1 MRGGYPAVKRRH
13 RYAQISG
20 TSLGGTPLQKFLG
33 RRYLTEGYP
42 AFTSAD
48 PPSLSSSLKPCGSSL
63 GNRFSFHLG
72 RRSYRVKEV
81 TARGRGVA
89 AIGKVFELN
98 LLFGK
103 LGNKINRAL
112 NGLVQTVELPDHED
126 VAPTN
131 SRDAWG
137 GTVMERIEVV

>member
-1 MRGGYPAVKRRH
+1 M
-13 RYAQISG
+13 
-20 TSLGGTPLQKFLG
+20 
-33 RRYLTEGYP
+33 
-42 AFTSAD
+42 
-48 PPSLSSSLKPCGSSL
+48 
-63 GNRFSFHLG
+63 
-72 RRSYRVKEV
+72 KEV

-89 AIGKVFELN
+89 ATGKVFELN